1 MSDAT
6 DETVNEGTGTAP
18 DVAATASSAD
28 IAASPA
34 GASSDNTPVAS
45 ASASAAASAADDVET
60 TDFHSAAPAASVT
73 ADIMLDS
80 YAAGDDDDENAPLP
94 DDDDDEPIDDY
105 AADDPESHSAASA
118 SAAAR
123 AAKASAAADDILSED
138 EEEMAHNQFST
149 AFDLIDD
156 MIAEITEAPG
166 TLFNHDTARVSRS
179 HLLEELDSLKRYLPV
194 QLSQA
199 SSLMRT
205 ANLRLDEAQLKADSV
220 ISKANARAA
229 EIIHTAED
237 RAEFLAGQQN
247 VVAIATDRARRIVT
261 DAQAKA
267 SKLTIGADQYCNDVM
282 GELSRQLQHV
292 TASVNEGVRV
302 INERKAQAQGALDS
316 LTAAQ
321 QAQEAQAQQAQAQ
334 NASDDDA
341 AQQD

>member
-18 DVAATASSAD
+18 DAAGTASSAD
-28 IAASPA
+28 IAASAA
-34 GASSDNTPVAS
+34 GASSDNAPAS
-45 ASASAAASAADDVET
+45 ASASAAADDVET

-105 AADDPESHSAASA
+105 AADDPESHSVASA

-220 ISKANARAA
+220 ISKANAKAA

-261 DAQAKA
+261 DAQTKA

-321 QAQEAQAQQAQAQ
+321 QAQDAQAQ
-334 NASDDDA
+334 NASDGDE
-341 AQQD
+341 AQQG

>member
-18 DVAATASSAD
+18 DAAGTASSAD
-28 IAASPA
+28 IAASAA
-34 GASSDNTPVAS
+34 GASSDNAPAS
-45 ASASAAASAADDVET
+45 ASASAAADDVET

-105 AADDPESHSAASA
+105 AADDPESHSVASA

-166 TLFNHDTARVSRS
+166 ALFNHDTARVSRS

-220 ISKANARAA
+220 ISKANAKAA

-261 DAQAKA
+261 DAQTKA

-302 INERKAQAQGALDS
+302 INERKAQAQNALDS

-321 QAQEAQAQQAQAQ
+321 QAQEAQAQAQ
-334 NASDDDA
+334 NASDGDE
-341 AQQD
+341 AQQG

>member
-18 DVAATASSAD
+18 DAAGTASSAN
-28 IAASPA
+28 IAASAA
-34 GASSDNTPVAS
+34 GASSDNAPAS
-45 ASASAAASAADDVET
+45 ASASTAADDVET

-105 AADDPESHSAASA
+105 AADDPESHSVASA

-229 EIIHTAED
+229 EIIHTAEN

-321 QAQEAQAQQAQAQ
+321 QAQEAQAQAQ
-334 NASDDDA
+334 NASDDA

>member
-18 DVAATASSAD
+18 DAAGTASSAD
-28 IAASPA
+28 IAASAA
-34 GASSDNTPVAS
+34 GASSDNAPAS
-45 ASASAAASAADDVET
+45 ASASAAADDVET

-105 AADDPESHSAASA
+105 AADDPESHSVASA

-220 ISKANARAA
+220 ISKANAKAA

-261 DAQAKA
+261 DAQTKA

-321 QAQEAQAQQAQAQ
+321 QAQDAQTQ
-334 NASDDDA
+334 NASNGDK
-341 AQQD
+341 AQQG

>member
-18 DVAATASSAD
+18 DAAGTASSAN
-28 IAASPA
+28 IAASAA
-34 GASSDNTPVAS
+34 GASSDNAPAS
-45 ASASAAASAADDVET
+45 ASASTAADDVET

-94 DDDDDEPIDDY
+94 DDDDEPIDDY
-105 AADDPESHSAASA
+105 TADDSESRSASSA

-220 ISKANARAA
+220 ISKANAKAA

-261 DAQAKA
+261 DAQTKA

-321 QAQEAQAQQAQAQ
+321 QAQDAQAQ
-334 NASDDDA
+334 NASDGDE
-341 AQQD
+341 AQQG

>member
-18 DVAATASSAD
+18 DAAAAASSGD
-28 IAASPA
+28 IAAQSA
-34 GASSDNTPVAS
+34 ASSSDASLAANATTS
-45 ASASAAASAADDVET
+45 ASADDVET

-105 AADDPESHSAASA
+105 AADDPESHSVASA

-220 ISKANARAA
+220 ISKANAKAA

-321 QAQEAQAQQAQAQ
+321 QAQEAQTQAQ
-334 NASDDDA
+334 NASDGDE
-341 AQQD
+341 AQQG

>member
-18 DVAATASSAD
+18 DAAAAASSGD
-28 IAASPA
+28 IVAQSAAS
-34 GASSDNTPVAS
+34 SSDASLAAS
-45 ASASAAASAADDVET
+45 ASASAAADDVET
-60 TDFHSAAPAASVT
+60 TDFHSAAPATSVT

-94 DDDDDEPIDDY
+94 DDDDEPIDDY
-105 AADDPESHSAASA
+105 TADDSESRSASSA

-220 ISKANARAA
+220 ISKANAKAA

-261 DAQAKA
+261 DAQTKA

-321 QAQEAQAQQAQAQ
+321 QAQDAQAQ
-334 NASDDDA
+334 NASDGDE
-341 AQQD
+341 AQQG

>member
-18 DVAATASSAD
+18 DAAGTASSAD
-28 IAASPA
+28 IAASAA
-34 GASSDNTPVAS
+34 GASSDNAPAS
-45 ASASAAASAADDVET
+45 ATTSASADDVET

-105 AADDPESHSAASA
+105 AADDPESHSVASA

-220 ISKANARAA
+220 ISKANAKAA

-321 QAQEAQAQQAQAQ
+321 QAQDAQTQAQ
-334 NASDDDA
+334 NASDGDE
-341 AQQD
+341 AQQG

>member
-18 DVAATASSAD
+18 DAAGTASSAD
-28 IAASPA
+28 IAASAA
-34 GASSDNTPVAS
+34 GASSDNAPAS
-45 ASASAAASAADDVET
+45 ASASAAADDVET

-94 DDDDDEPIDDY
+94 DDDDEPIDDY
-105 AADDPESHSAASA
+105 AADDPESHSVASA

-220 ISKANARAA
+220 ISKANAKAA

-302 INERKAQAQGALDS
+302 INERKTQAQNALDS

-321 QAQEAQAQQAQAQ
+321 QAQDAQTQAQ
-334 NASDDDA
+334 NASDGDE
-341 AQQD
+341 AQQG

>member
-18 DVAATASSAD
+18 DAAGTASSAD
-28 IAASPA
+28 IAASAA
-34 GASSDNTPVAS
+34 GASSDNAPAS
-45 ASASAAASAADDVET
+45 ASASAAADDVET

-105 AADDPESHSAASA
+105 AADDPESHSVASA

-229 EIIHTAED
+229 EIIHTAEN

-321 QAQEAQAQQAQAQ
+321 QAQEAQAQAQ
-334 NASDDDA
+334 NASDDA

>member
-18 DVAATASSAD
+18 DAAGTASSAD
-28 IAASPA
+28 IAAS
-34 GASSDNTPVAS
+34 SSDASLTAS
-45 ASASAAASAADDVET
+45 ASASASADDVET

-105 AADDPESHSAASA
+105 AADDPESRSASSA

-220 ISKANARAA
+220 ISKANAKAA

-302 INERKAQAQGALDS
+302 INERKAQAQNALDS

-321 QAQEAQAQQAQAQ
+321 QAQDAQTQAQ
-334 NASDDDA
+334 NASDGDA
-341 AQQD
+341 AQQG

>member
-18 DVAATASSAD
+18 DAAAAAPSGD
-28 IAASPA
+28 IAAQSAA
-34 GASSDNTPVAS
+34 GASSDNAPAS
-45 ASASAAASAADDVET
+45 ASADDVET
-60 TDFHSAAPAASVT
+60 TDFHSAAPATSVT

-105 AADDPESHSAASA
+105 AADDPESHSVASA

-220 ISKANARAA
+220 ISKANAKAA

-247 VVAIATDRARRIVT
+247 VVAIATNRARRIVT
-261 DAQAKA
+261 DAQTKA

-321 QAQEAQAQQAQAQ
+321 QAQDAQTQAQ
-334 NASDDDA
+334 NASDGDE
-341 AQQD
+341 AQQG

>member
-18 DVAATASSAD
+18 DAAAAAPSGD
-28 IAASPA
+28 IAAQSA
-34 GASSDNTPVAS
+34 ASSSDASLATS
-45 ASASAAASAADDVET
+45 ASADDVET

-94 DDDDDEPIDDY
+94 DDDGDEPIDDY
-105 AADDPESHSAASA
+105 AADDPESHSVASA

-220 ISKANARAA
+220 ISKANAKAA

-302 INERKAQAQGALDS
+302 INERKAQAQNALDS

-321 QAQEAQAQQAQAQ
+321 QAQDAQTQAQ
-334 NASDDDA
+334 NASDGDE
-341 AQQD
+341 AQQG

>member
-18 DVAATASSAD
+18 DAAAAAPSGD
-28 IAASPA
+28 IAAQSAA
-34 GASSDNTPVAS
+34 GASSDNAPTS
-45 ASASAAASAADDVET
+45 ASADDVET
-60 TDFHSAAPAASVT
+60 TDFHSAAPATSVT

-105 AADDPESHSAASA
+105 AADDPESHSVASA
-118 SAAAR
+118 SATAR

-220 ISKANARAA
+220 ISKANAKAA

-261 DAQAKA
+261 DAQTKA

-302 INERKAQAQGALDS
+302 INERKAQAQNALDS

-321 QAQEAQAQQAQAQ
+321 QAQDAQTQ
-334 NASDDDA
+334 NASNGDE
-341 AQQD
+341 AQQG

>member
-18 DVAATASSAD
+18 DAAAAAPSGD
-28 IAASPA
+28 IAAQSA
-34 GASSDNTPVAS
+34 ASSSDAS
-45 ASASAAASAADDVET
+45 LAASATTSASADDVET

-94 DDDDDEPIDDY
+94 DDDGDEPIDDY
-105 AADDPESHSAASA
+105 AADDPESHSVASA

-220 ISKANARAA
+220 ISKANAKAA

-302 INERKAQAQGALDS
+302 INERKAQAQNALDS

-321 QAQEAQAQQAQAQ
+321 QAQDAQTQAQ
-334 NASDDDA
+334 NASDGDE
-341 AQQD
+341 AQQG

>member
-18 DVAATASSAD
+18 DAAAAASSGD
-28 IAASPA
+28 IAAQSA
-34 GASSDNTPVAS
+34 ASSSDASLAAS
-45 ASASAAASAADDVET
+45 ASASAAADDVET

-105 AADDPESHSAASA
+105 AADDPESHSVASA

-321 QAQEAQAQQAQAQ
+321 QAHDAQTQAQ
-334 NASDDDA
+334 NASDGDE
-341 AQQD
+341 AQQG

>member
-18 DVAATASSAD
+18 DAAGTASSAD
-28 IAASPA
+28 IAASAA
-34 GASSDNTPVAS
+34 GASSDNAPAS
-45 ASASAAASAADDVET
+45 ASASAAADDVET

-94 DDDDDEPIDDY
+94 DDDDEPIDDY
-105 AADDPESHSAASA
+105 AADDSESRSASSA

-220 ISKANARAA
+220 ISKANAKAA

-321 QAQEAQAQQAQAQ
+321 QAQEAQAQ
-334 NASDDDA
+334 NASDGDE
-341 AQQD
+341 AQQG